1 KAYQRYL
8 VDGKAKFHV
17 RASLSGLPFAVE
29 IDSVYICKSCL
40 DKLKQ
45 LDNLKRQDRELLA
58 ILKGLVTSSKR
69 VLETRES
76 SLASSPPESLER
88 VNIAKR
94 PCIESTFRPFVAP
107 LSPVSVQTG
116 CWSSIPSV
124 ESPSSPR
131 DSSVVHHSTPS
142 KQPDTFPTSS
152 RQSGVVTV
160 KLQWS
165 NDKNERDLPDDLQ
178 SLGKMLVH
186 GTYKQIA
193 NAAWKSA
200 ALRKQLQI
208 VALIKQIDSECNG

>member
-1 KAYQRYL
+1 MSCTLCRGIIEKAYQRYL
-8 VDGKAKFHV
+8 VDGKAKFDV
-17 RASLSGLPFAVE
+17 RASLSGLPFAIE
-29 IDSVYICKSCL
+29 INWVYICKSCL
-40 DKLKQ
+40 DKVKK
-45 LDNLKRQDRELLA
+45 LDNLKRQERELLA

-94 PCIESTFRPFVAP
+94 PCIESMFRLFVAP

-116 CWSSIPSV
+116 CWSSIPSI
-124 ESPSSPR
+124 ESPSSSL
-131 DSSVVHHSTPS
+131 SSIVAMSLADKLLLHKLNFYSTPS

-165 NDKNERDLPDDLQ
+165 NDKKEEVYQ
-178 SLGKMLVH
+178 MTCSLWVK
-186 GTYKQIA
+186 
-193 NAAWKSA
+193 
-200 ALRKQLQI
+200 
-208 VALIKQIDSECNG
+208 C